1 MKMTKGVLYV
11 FSAPSGCGKGT
22 VLTELRKRMPELKYS
37 VSATT
42 RAPRDGEVDGVHYY
56 FVTRER
62 FDELV
67 ETGGMLEHA
76 TFCGNSY
83 GTPKEKVFECLDNGI
98 DVILEIETKGAMM
111 VKESYPEAVMIFM
124 LPPSIGELRRRLEN
138 RHSETEEVIDGRVK
152 EAAREIAVAENYD
165 YVFVND
171 DVSEAVE
178 TLYRIMTVSKNLVKI
193 NQDLIKGVLDKC

>member
-1 MKMTKGVLYV
+1 MSKGVLYV

-22 VLTELRKRMPELKYS
+22 VLTEIRKRLPKLKYS

-42 RAPRDGEVDGVHYY
+42 RAPRDGEIDGTHYY
-56 FVTRER
+56 FVSKER

-124 LPPSIGELRRRLEN
+124 LPPSIGELRSRLEN
-138 RHSETEEVIDGRVK
+138 RNSETEEVINGRIG
-152 EAAREIAVAENYD
+152 EATREIALAENYD

-171 DVSEAVE
+171 DVSEAVD
-178 TLYRIMTVSKNLVKI
+178 TLYSIMTASKNLTKI
-193 NQDLIKGVLDKC
+193 NQDLIKGVLEKC

>member
-1 MKMTKGVLYV
+1 MNKGVLYV

-22 VLTELRKRMPELKYS
+22 VLTEIRKRMPNLKYS

-42 RAPRDGEVDGVHYY
+42 REPREGELNGVHYY
-56 FVTRER
+56 FVSKER

-83 GTPKEKVFECLDNGI
+83 GTPKEKVLECLDSGI

-124 LPPSIGELRRRLEN
+124 LPPSIEELRRRLEN
-138 RHSETEEVIDGRVK
+138 RHSETEEVINGRVS
-152 EAAREIAVAENYD
+152 EATREIAQAKNYD

-178 TLYRIMTVSKNLVKI
+178 TLYQIMTVSKNLTKI

>member
-1 MKMTKGVLYV
+1 MNKGVLYV

-67 ETGGMLEHA
+67 KTGGMLEHA

-138 RHSETEEVIDGRVK
+138 RHSETEEVINGRVK

>member
-1 MKMTKGVLYV
+1 MTKGVLYV

-22 VLTELRKRMPELKYS
+22 VLTEIRKRMPKLKYS

-42 RAPRDGEVDGVHYY
+42 RAPRDGEIDGVHYY
-56 FVTRER
+56 FVSKER

-76 TFCGNSY
+76 VFCGNSY

-124 LPPSIGELRRRLEN
+124 LPPSVEELRARLKN
-138 RHSETEEVIDGRVK
+138 RNSETEEVIDGRVK
-152 EAAREIAVAENYD
+152 EAVREIALAENYD

-171 DVSEAVE
+171 DVSEAVD
-178 TLYRIMTVSKNLVKI
+178 TLYGIMTASKNLTRI
-193 NQDLIKGVLDKC
+193 NQDLIKGVLSKC

>member
-1 MKMTKGVLYV
+1 MTKGVLYV

-124 LPPSIGELRRRLEN
+124 LPPSIGELRNRLEN

-152 EAAREIAVAENYD
+152 EAAREIAVAGNYD

-171 DVSEAVE
+171 DVLEAVE

>member
-1 MKMTKGVLYV
+1 MTKGVLYV

>member
-1 MKMTKGVLYV
+1 MNKGVLYV

-22 VLTELRKRMPELKYS
+22 VLTEVRKRMPELRYS

-42 RAPRDGEVDGVHYY
+42 RAPREGEIDGVHYY
-56 FVTRER
+56 FVSRER

-76 TFCGNSY
+76 AFCGNSY

-124 LPPSIGELRRRLEN
+124 LPPSIEELRNRLEN
-138 RHSETEEVIDGRVK
+138 RHTETEEVINGRVQ
-152 EAAREIAVAENYD
+152 EAAKEISRAKNYD

-171 DVSEAVE
+171 DVSEAVD
-178 TLYRIMTVSKNLVKI
+178 TLCGIMTASKNLTKI
-193 NQDLIKGVLDKC
+193 NQDLIEGVLEKC

>member
-1 MKMTKGVLYV
+1 MNKGVLYV

-22 VLTELRKRMPELKYS
+22 VLAEIRKRMPDLKYS

-42 RAPRDGEVDGVHYY
+42 RAPRDGEIDGVHYY
-56 FVTRER
+56 FVSEER
-62 FDELV
+62 FKELV

-124 LPPSIGELRRRLEN
+124 LPPSIEELRARLEN
-138 RHSETEEVIDGRVK
+138 RHTESEEVINGRVH
-152 EAAREIAVAENYD
+152 EAAKEISLARNYD

-171 DVSEAVE
+171 DISEAVD
-178 TLYRIMTVSKNLVKI
+178 TLYSIMTASRSLTKI
-193 NQDLIKGVLDKC
+193 NQDLIKGVLEKC